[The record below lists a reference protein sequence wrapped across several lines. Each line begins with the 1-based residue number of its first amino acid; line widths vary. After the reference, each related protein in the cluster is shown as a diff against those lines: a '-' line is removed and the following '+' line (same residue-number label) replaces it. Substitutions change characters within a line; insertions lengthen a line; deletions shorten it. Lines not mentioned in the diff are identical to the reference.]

1 MAARE
6 LHSRDLLN
14 FMNQSSTL
22 LAVLILLE
30 VVFILPGISQLIW
43 QIPTKHVYTVEQ
55 AELNEQL

>member
-30 VVFILPGISQLIW
+30 VVFILPGIS
-43 QIPTKHVYTVEQ
+43 
-55 AELNEQL
+55 